1 MKSLPTVEQIR
12 EKLGSD
18 PHWLERGILAIYANQ
33 TADEQQSEATR
44 HDNGIGFTG
53 ADAHFMS
60 SLAKQIERSHRRPGD
75 RLSPKQRA
83 IAFERMPK
91 YARQL
96 HRVAK
101 SRQNGDNPPVS

>member
-1 MKSLPTVEQIR
+1 MKDIPTVEQIR
-12 EKLGSD
+12 ERLASD
-18 PHWLERGILAIYANQ
+18 PRWLERGILAIYANQ
-33 TADEQQSEATR
+33 TADEQVSEATR

-60 SLAKQIERSHRRPGD
+60 SLAKQIEQSHRAPGE

-83 IAFERMPK
+83 IAHERMPK

-96 HRVAK
+96 HGIAK
-101 SRQNGDNPPVS
+101 AKQEA